1 MVPWLLGFTFPTF
14 HLSFIVVNSTMRVD
28 IPTEVL
34 LHVSKYI
41 PDDTLKEMLA
51 VNRVFYDLAMNL
63 RYGDMLIATRKIS
76 TLKHLVRLQYPE
88 VAQRVRR
95 LEIRLSLMKPKGK
108 EEHAPE
114 SPGSVHTIRQTL
126 NEALRLLRPR
136 GKGAK
141 RRSPPHLNEKR
152 DPFTVVIN
160 ELSTAFPSMTNV
172 QELLID

>member
-1 MVPWLLGFTFPTF
+1 
-14 HLSFIVVNSTMRVD
+14 
-28 IPTEVL
+28 
-34 LHVSKYI
+34 
-41 PDDTLKEMLA
+41 
-51 VNRVFYDLAMNL
+51 
-63 RYGDMLIATRKIS
+63 
-76 TLKHLVRLQYPE
+76 
-88 VAQRVRR
+88 
-95 LEIRLSLMKPKGK
+95 MKPKGK